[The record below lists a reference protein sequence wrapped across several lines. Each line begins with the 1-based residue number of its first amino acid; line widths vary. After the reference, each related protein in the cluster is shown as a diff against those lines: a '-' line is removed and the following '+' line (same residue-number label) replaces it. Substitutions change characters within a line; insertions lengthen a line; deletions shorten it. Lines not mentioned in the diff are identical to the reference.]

1 MKKYDIII
9 IGGGPAGMMA
19 AYAAQT
25 QNKRVLLLEKNEKLG
40 KKLYITGKGR
50 CNITSSLDISDFFEN
65 IPRNSNFMYSS
76 LYGFTNYDLIEYFN
90 SHNLPTKEE
99 RGSRIFPV
107 SDKSSDVI
115 STMTKS
121 LNNVVVEL
129 NSRVS
134 KIEKIKNEFH
144 VNTGT
149 EKYISDKLIIATG
162 GLSYPTTGS
171 TGDGYKFAK
180 GFGHEIIDTKPSLSP
195 ILTKDEGLDLVTGIT
210 VKNATIKVYI
220 DGEKKKEEFGDFLF
234 THRGIS
240 GPVIITLS
248 DFITDYDSKRVK
260 IYCNFKPA
268 IPDVELE
275 KRLLKEIDENP
286 KKDLISLLSL
296 YFPKNIA
303 TFLLR
308 NSQLNEQMKVH
319 EITKTIRTEIKELI
333 TNYEFKFESVDDIKY
348 AIITKGGVS
357 TDELNPSTLESK
369 LIEGLYFCG
378 EIIDV
383 NGYTGGFNLQI
394 AFSTGH
400 LAGLSASI

>member
-90 SHNLPTKEE
+90 SHNLSTKEE

-121 LNNVVVEL
+121 LKNVVVEL

-144 VNTGT
+144 VNTDT
-149 EKYISDKLIIATG
+149 KKYISDKLIIATG

-220 DGEKKKEEFGDFLF
+220 DGKKKKEEFGDFLF

-260 IYCNFKPA
+260 VYCNFKPA

>member
-180 GFGHEIIDTKPSLSP
+180 GFGHEIIDTKSSLSP

-220 DGEKKKEEFGDFLF
+220 DGKKKKEEFGDFLF